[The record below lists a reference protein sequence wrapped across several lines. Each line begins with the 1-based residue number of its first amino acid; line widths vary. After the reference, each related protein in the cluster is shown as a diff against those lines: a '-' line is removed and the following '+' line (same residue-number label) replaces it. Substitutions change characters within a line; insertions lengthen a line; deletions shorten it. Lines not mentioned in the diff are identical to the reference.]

1 MRRKVADSNSLSALK
16 VARVKAPGRYG
27 DGGGLYLRV
36 ADYRL
41 KDGTPARSK
50 NWLFRFERNGRERW
64 MGLGSFKTLSLA
76 EARAKARACRKA
88 LLDSVDPIE
97 ARLATKQQLKLD
109 AARSITFKQCA
120 ERYIKAHRAGWKN
133 AKHAEQWPAT
143 LTRYVYP
150 IIGGLPVAS
159 IDTALVT
166 KCIEPIW
173 MEKPETAGRIRG
185 RIESIL
191 DWAKAR
197 DYRSGDNPA
206 RWRGHLQKLLPAGS
220 KLRRKANHHA
230 ALPYETAP
238 EFIADLR
245 THSDISSVALEFLV
259 LTAARTSEVIG
270 ARWDEFDLKGK
281 LWTVPAER
289 MKAGRA
295 HIVPLSDR
303 AIAVLDN
310 LPRVAGCDYVFPG
323 LRDGAPLSNMAMLE
337 KLRGLRPGLTVHGFR
352 STFRDWAGDR
362 TNYPRDV
369 IEAALAHA
377 IEDETEAAYRRS
389 TAVDKRRRLMTDWA
403 RFCAQAPVRK
413 GGKVVAISSPTRGA

>member
-1 MRRKVADSNSLSALK
+1 MRRKVADSNSLTALS
-16 VARVKAPGRYG
+16 VARIKAPGRYG

-36 ADYRL
+36 ASYRL
-41 KDGTPARSK
+41 KDGTPAQSK

-64 MGLGSFKTLSLA
+64 MGLGPFKTLSLA
-76 EARAKARACRKA
+76 EARAKARDCRKA
-88 LLDSVDPIE
+88 LLDSIDPIE
-97 ARLATKQQLKLD
+97 LRQSGTQKLKLD

-133 AKHAEQWPAT
+133 ARHAEQWPTT

-150 IIGGLPVAS
+150 IIGALPVAS

-173 MEKPETAGRIRG
+173 VEKPATASRVRG

-206 RWRGHLQKLLPAGS
+206 RWRGHLQKLLPARS
-220 KLRRKANHHA
+220 KLRRKVNHHA
-230 ALPYETAP
+230 ALPYETTP
-238 EFIADLR
+238 EFIAELR
-245 THSDISSVALEFLV
+245 THSDISAAALEFLV
-259 LTAARTSEVIG
+259 LTAARTGEVIG
-270 ARWDEFDLKGK
+270 ARWAEFDFKAK
-281 LWTVPAER
+281 LWTAPAER
-289 MKAGRA
+289 MKGGRI
-295 HIVPLSDR
+295 HIVPLSYR
-303 AIAVLDN
+303 AVAILN
-310 LPRVAGCDYVFPG
+310 SLPRVVGCDYVFPG
-323 LRDGAPLSNMAMLE
+323 QRDGAPLSSTAMIE

-352 STFRDWAGDR
+352 STFRDWAGDH

-389 TAVDKRRRLMTDWA
+389 TAVDKRRRLMADWA
-403 RFCAQAPVRK
+403 RYCEQAPVK
-413 GGKVVAISSPTRGA
+413 ATHKVIAISSPIGAA

>member
-1 MRRKVADSNSLSALK
+1 MVAESNSLTALK
-16 VARVKAPGRYG
+16 VARIKEPGRYG

-36 ADYRL
+36 AEYQL
-41 KDGTPARSK
+41 KDGTLARSK
-50 NWLFRFERNGRERW
+50 NWLFRFERNGRDRW
-64 MGLGSFKTLSLA
+64 MGLGSLKTLSLA
-76 EARAKARACRKA
+76 EARAKAWDCRKA
-88 LLDSVDPIE
+88 LLDSIDPIE
-97 ARLATKQQLKLD
+97 VRRAAKQKLKLD
-109 AARSITFKQCA
+109 AARSITFKECA
-120 ERYIKAHRAGWKN
+120 ERYIQAHRAGWKN

-173 MEKPETAGRIRG
+173 TEKPETAGRVRG

-206 RWRGHLQKLLPAGS
+206 RWRGHLQKLLPPRS
-220 KLRRKANHHA
+220 KLERKRNHHA
-230 ALPYETAP
+230 ALPYKTAP
-238 EFIADLR
+238 EFIAELR
-245 THSDISSVALEFLV
+245 KTNDISAIALQFLV
-259 LTAARTSEVIG
+259 LTAARTNEVIG
-270 ARWDEFDLKGK
+270 ARWTEFDLKAK

-289 MKAGRA
+289 MKGGRA
-295 HIVPLSDR
+295 HIVPLSEAAV
-303 AIAVLDN
+303 AILQALS
-310 LPRVAGCDYVFPG
+310 RVVGCDYVFPG
-323 LRDGAPLSNMAMLE
+323 LRDGKPLSNTAMLMRV
-337 KLRGLRPGLTVHGFR
+337 RGMRPGLTVHGFR

-362 TNYPRDV
+362 TNYPRDI

-389 TAVDKRRRLMTDWA
+389 TAVDKRRRLMADWA
-403 RFCAQAPVRK
+403 RYCAKPPVK
-413 GGKVVAISSPTRGA
+413 GEKIVAIGQGQR